1 MEFFLHDA
9 GKRGETGFTLIELLI
24 VVAIIGILAAI
35 AIPGYLGMQER
46 SRKGAVTRSAS
57 SSEGEVTAWLHSALK
72 GMRAGGVGNGLLIEV
87 DSDGDSMVSSI
98 DANNSVLGVALAT
111 GQLCTSYTRARQ
123 MVLDETSPWA
133 ATPGSLWS
141 TAEAPGRIACIDF
154 LTSVRISARDAN
166 NMVIYNKVIYAD

>member
-1 MEFFLHDA
+1 MNLLLNDER
-9 GKRGETGFTLIELLI
+9 KRGEAGFTLIELLI

-46 SRKGAVTRSAS
+46 SRKGAVVRSAG

-72 GMRAGGVGNGLLIEV
+72 GMMAGGAGNGLLIEV
-87 DSDGDSMVSSI
+87 DSNGDGMVNSN
-98 DANNSVLGVALAT
+98 DANNSALGVALAT

-123 MVLDETSPWA
+123 LLLDETSPWA

-141 TAEAPGRIACIDF
+141 AAEAAGRIACVDF
-154 LTSVRISARDAN
+154 STSVRIVARDAD
-166 NMVIYNKVIYAD
+166 NMVIHSKVIYAD